1 MIKDME
7 KKCSEL
13 EILKQNVNIIAHLD
27 VNDDDIFD
35 IVFNGIK
42 KIFSS
47 DEDKEEEEEE
57 EEEDNIEMLIEDDEY
72 DEEEFDN
79 NEDLPYYH
87 ETKNRTVNDGQ
98 LVSNKLKEFF

>member
-13 EILKQNVNIIAHLD
+13 EILKQNVNIIAHLNVD
-27 VNDDDIFD
+27 DDDIFD

-47 DEDKEEEEEE
+47 DEDKEEEKDK
-57 EEEDNIEMLIEDDEY
+57 EEDNIEILIEDDEY
-72 DEEEFDN
+72 DEEEFDKN
-79 NEDLPYYH
+79 DDLTYYH
-87 ETKNRTVNDGQ
+87 DNKNRIVNDGQ
-98 LVSNKLKEFF
+98 SVSNKLTEFF